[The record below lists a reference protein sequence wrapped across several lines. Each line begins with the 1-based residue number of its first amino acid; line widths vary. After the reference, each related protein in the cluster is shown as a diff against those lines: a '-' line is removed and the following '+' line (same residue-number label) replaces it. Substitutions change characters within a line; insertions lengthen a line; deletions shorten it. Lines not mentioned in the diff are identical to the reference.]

1 MSLSRAG
8 VTTRLW
14 RFALNRPRR
23 GAARRGFHR
32 DAVLHRLK
40 VRGLP
45 SVASPFAGT
54 KVRRTFVFVRLTHAS
69 AGGRD
74 IHVPAPFRALPAA
87 RSGLHE
93 SPRADTG
100 ALAWGYRVGL
110 RKLPC
115 TQLGG
120 RWVCEWS
127 PHGDSGACR

>member
-74 IHVPAPFRALPAA
+74 IH
-87 RSGLHE
+87 E

-115 TQLGG
+115 TQPGG